1 MKVDDEYAA
10 RHMAGEG
17 DPLYFDKRTLP
28 LWMRV
33 IMVGSMGLGAAA
45 VVGASLASGTP
56 EMLVLLPVYGAGALL
71 QVAFWTLR
79 TAVTRQYVHIQYGLM
94 GPKIAIADLISAEV
108 THYDW
113 KRFGGWGVRRSFRG
127 GVVAYNMLGDQGRA
141 VKLVFRDGD
150 KTRTILVSASHPDR
164 LNDAIQEAMKARGRG
179 ASLAEVRQQLGVK
192 DAVVVDKDQDEDAV
206 AAEAEVEAMLR

>member
-28 LWMRV
+28 LWMRA
-33 IMVGSMGLGAAA
+33 IMVGSMGVGAAA

-56 EMLVLLPVYGAGALL
+56 EMLLLVPVYGASALL
-71 QVAFWTLR
+71 SVAFWTLR

-94 GPKIAIADLISAEV
+94 GPKIAVDDLISAEV
-108 THYDW
+108 TEYDW
-113 KRFGGWGVRRSFRG
+113 KRFGGWGVRRSFRD

-179 ASLAEVRQQLGVK
+179 ASLAEVRQQLGVE
-192 DAVVVDKDQDEDAV
+192 DAAVKADDEDTV